1 MPRVEG
7 PSPKQQSCCGHWVQG
22 TRAPSSPRPEP
33 GGNPFGLTWPDAT
46 PLSNVAVPTPDGSR
60 SNPLETLT
68 QAQIGNDDFFSLRIS
83 FLVCGFSIYEFLYSL
98 LGSGGPF
105 SFFLFFSFCFF
116 PETGEIWGRE
126 GGGENLSIVHPR
138 GSLPKSVSCRLL
150 AGGPSLSSE
159 ATSTASA
166 LQS

>member
-60 SNPLETLT
+60 SSPLETLT
-68 QAQIGNDDFFSLRIS
+68 QAQIGNDDFFL
-83 FLVCGFSIYEFLYSL
+83 LEFHFWSVDFPFMSSYILY
-98 LGSGGPF
+98 
-105 SFFLFFSFCFF
+105 
-116 PETGEIWGRE
+116 WGRE
-126 GGGENLSIVHPR
+126 AHFLSFFFFPSVFFPKLEKYGVGRGGENLSIVHPR